1 MPSIPSSPNVEPP
14 SSASSNQYYASNGT
28 SSSRRSS
35 RTSQTSI
42 PYFPTTPRHSL
53 GKRDSASLSI
63 ASDGLYG
70 ELGEGED
77 MDNLADELADAWDE
91 NGEEEPGSSFLD
103 GLREGSAEP
112 LSLHDEI
119 CSGNNVGSPEFHSV
133 RSPTTPLRKPVV
145 DDPLGSPTRSAGNIR
160 RSTSLQHRE
169 DESRCMGSNYADDS
183 DLEEAKVISPAL
195 ARQMTNIEALARQC
209 LNDDSVSEAGGVV
222 LRTTLALQ
230 DLGPQSSIENG
241 VTRMTTAYTSIAMH
255 RTQKTREIYS
265 VAHSL
270 LLDRYPNLAE
280 EDIGGLIAELDIL
293 LEYLQLPSGP
303 SPLQSLHSLIA
314 GTADLAHSLRSLT
327 DMIQESKQAASAA
340 SRRLKNAK
348 DVVMELQQEEEAR
361 EEGIRYLEE
370 GDWDR
375 RIRDREAECL
385 CGDVVAGFETTFDA
399 WRYRLFGT
407 LSTEGTPA

>member
-1 MPSIPSSPNVEPP
+1 MSV
-14 SSASSNQYYASNGT
+14 AG
-28 SSSRRSS
+28 
-35 RTSQTSI
+35 
-42 PYFPTTPRHSL
+42 
-53 GKRDSASLSI
+53 
-63 ASDGLYG
+63 DGLYG
-70 ELGEGED
+70 ELGECED

-112 LSLHDEI
+112 LSLQDEI
-119 CSGNNVGSPEFHSV
+119 CSGNNVGSPESHSV
-133 RSPTTPLRKPVV
+133 RSPTTPLRKPVM
-145 DDPLGSPTRSAGNIR
+145 DDSLCSPTRSAGNIR
-160 RSTSLQHRE
+160 KSTSRQHRE
-169 DESRCMGSNYADDS
+169 GKSRCNGSDYADDS

-222 LRTTLALQ
+222 LRTTVALQ

-241 VTRMTTAYTSIAMH
+241 VTRMTTAYTSVASH

-280 EDIGGLIAELDIL
+280 EEIGGLIAELDML
-293 LEYLQLPSGP
+293 LEYLRLPFGP

-348 DVVMELQQEEEAR
+348 DIVMELQQEEEAR
-361 EEGIRYLEE
+361 EEGIRYLEK

-375 RIRDREAECL
+375 RIRDREARCL

>member
-1 MPSIPSSPNVEPP
+1 
-14 SSASSNQYYASNGT
+14 
-28 SSSRRSS
+28 
-35 RTSQTSI
+35 
-42 PYFPTTPRHSL
+42 
-53 GKRDSASLSI
+53 
-63 ASDGLYG
+63 
-70 ELGEGED
+70 

-103 GLREGSAEP
+103 GLREGSIEP
-112 LSLHDEI
+112 VSLHDEI
-119 CSGNNVGSPEFHSV
+119 CSGNNVEFHSV
-133 RSPTTPLRKPVV
+133 RSPTTPVRKPGV
-145 DDPLGSPTRSAGNIR
+145 DDSCSPTRSAGNIR
-160 RSTSLQHRE
+160 KSTSRQHRE
-169 DESRCMGSNYADDS
+169 DESRCNGLNYTDDS
-183 DLEEAKVISPAL
+183 DVEEAEVISPAL

-222 LRTTLALQ
+222 LRTTVALQ

-241 VTRMTTAYTSIAMH
+241 VTRMTTAYMSVASH

-265 VAHSL
+265 LAHSL

-280 EDIGGLIAELDIL
+280 VEIDGLIAELDML
-293 LEYLQLPSGP
+293 LDHLQLPSGP
-303 SPLQSLHSLIA
+303 SPLQSLQSLIA

-340 SRRLKNAK
+340 SRRLRNAK

-361 EEGIRYLEE
+361 EEGIRYLEK

-375 RIRDREAECL
+375 RLRDREARCL
-385 CGDVVAGFETTFDA
+385 CADVVAGFETTFDA